1 MTKCGTNS
9 IFSYQNVSGD
19 VNCPVKIY
27 KEYSDRRP
35 SNSLQPDSRFYLQP
49 NPFYGQ
55 GGKKG
60 EAWFINSGMGKNTLG
75 EIAKRMSEEAGF
87 SARHTN
93 HSGRKTC
100 ITELLDAKVPP
111 NEVAQISGHRNIMS
125 LNHYNTVSLEKQIVM
140 STILHAPAAT
150 STSADVFDNMITDE
164 EITRMSQEVEST
176 LTAIEN
182 FESRNQQYAGH
193 EHQVID
199 LPIVQSPSGELRLNP
214 TSLFNNCVFNSSV
227 SIHFK

>member
-1 MTKCGTNS
+1 ME
-9 IFSYQNVSGD
+9 QNYFLFIPISGD
-19 VNCPVKIY
+19 ANCPVKIY

-49 NPFYGQ
+49 NPFHGQ
-55 GGKKG
+55 DGKKG

-75 EIAKRMSEEAGF
+75 EIAKRMSEDAGF

-111 NEVAQISGHRNIMS
+111 NEVAQISGHKNIMS
-125 LNHYNTVSLEKQIVM
+125 LNHYNSVSLEKQIVM
-140 STILHAPAAT
+140 STILHGPAA
-150 STSADVFDNMITDE
+150 STSADAFDDAITDE
-164 EITRMSQEVEST
+164 EITRMSQKVEST
-176 LTAIEN
+176 LTAIEK
-182 FESRNQQYAGH
+182 FESRNLQHAGH

-199 LPIVQSPSGELRLNP
+199 LPIVHSPSGELRLNP
-214 TSLFNNCVFNSSV
+214 TTLFSNCVFNSSV